1 MKKLRN
7 LYLEQNFSGLN
18 KQDFSEK
25 SLDSLGV
32 SILSADKVLKKIPKK
47 GKCIVVCNHP
57 YGMVEDVIIWN

>member
-1 MKKLRN
+1 MKKLSN

-32 SILSADKVLKKIPKK
+32 SILSADC
-47 GKCIVVCNHP
+47 G
-57 YGMVEDVIIWN
+57 